1 MRHRRWAVFF
11 GVALAILGCGGS
23 SGSSG
28 SSGGPRK
35 PDTGYGAGET
45 PPATENCQ
53 DLCQRL
59 GDCGAHL
66 CDEDS
71 MSLMYAGIG
80 DLLATECESSCSD
93 AEVQM
98 AISHTQWQCF
108 FVSSCR
114 QVFDYDACSAMASYR
129 CQ

>member
-1 MRHRRWAVFF
+1 MRHLVLRRARSVFP
-11 GVALAILGCGGS
+11 GVALAILGC

-28 SSGGPRK
+28 SASAVT

-53 DLCQRL
+53 ALCQRL

-71 MSLMYAGIG
+71 MSMMYSGIG
-80 DLLATECESSCSD
+80 DLLATECESTCTD

-98 AISHTQWQCF
+98 KVSATQWQCF
-108 FVSSCR
+108 FQSSCR
-114 QVFDYDACSAMASYR
+114 QVFGYDNCHAMAHYA
-129 CQ
+129 CH